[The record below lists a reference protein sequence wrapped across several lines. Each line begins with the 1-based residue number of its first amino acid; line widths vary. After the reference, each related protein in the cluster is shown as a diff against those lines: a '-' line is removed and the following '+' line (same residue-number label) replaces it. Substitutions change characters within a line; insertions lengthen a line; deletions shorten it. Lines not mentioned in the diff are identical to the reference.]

1 MEIFHL
7 ELVRPQLFDL
17 RKDPHELV
25 DLGRDR
31 AHAKIRA
38 ELHEQLFV
46 WLRARKNRV
55 TLPNA
60 LIERSTK
67 KYKKRG
73 FLYGVW

>member
-1 MEIFHL
+1 MSLSISDETVPMPKYAPSCMSSFL
-7 ELVRPQLFDL
+7 PGCV
-17 RKDPHELV
+17 
-25 DLGRDR
+25 
-31 AHAKIRA
+31 HAD
-38 ELHEQLFV
+38 
-46 WLRARKNRV
+46 RV